1 MANWIRWN
9 GDVQDG
15 GTVNQSIPATTD
27 VVWGNNSYTWGDV
40 QFISDIADGIGTGNR
55 RARQEKLNQ
64 FLDKEP
70 EKKKRLIH
78 LICRI
83 EGIKVYDGKK
93 EVKEE
98 VDVTIEKVEMLIKE
112 VLGKVKVKNV
122 I

>member
-15 GTVNQSIPATTD
+15 GTVNQSIPATTN
-27 VVWGNNSYTWGDV
+27 VVWGDNSYTWGDV
-40 QFISDIADGIGTGNR
+40 KFISDIADGIGTGGR
-55 RARQEKLNQ
+55 RARQDR
-64 FLDKEP
+64 LDKLLDKDP

-83 EGIKVYDGKK
+83 DGTKVYDGKK

-98 VDVTIEKVEMLIKE
+98 VDVKVEKVEMLIKE

-122 I
+122 L